1 MDSRRHIRP
10 FLALVA
16 AYAIALQAVIAGMTL
31 GAGASRAAALAS
43 GGWCVSDPSHPE
55 HAPLE
60 QMPCCVGAV
69 CCQAG
74 GDPGALP
81 QAVAYEP
88 GPSKAGSPLG
98 LPAAHAGVFSLAGCA
113 QPRAPPAPSAA

>member
-10 FLALVA
+10 LLALVA
-16 AYAIALQAVIAGMTL
+16 AYAIALQAVIAGTTL
-31 GAGASRAAALAS
+31 GAGASRGAAYAS
-43 GGWCVSDPSHPE
+43 GGWCVSDPSHPD
-55 HAPLE
+55 HAPPE
-60 QMPCCVGAV
+60 RMPCCVGAV

-81 QAVAYEP
+81 QAAACEP
-88 GPSKAGSPLG
+88 GPAEAGWALP
-98 LPAAHAGVFSLAGCA
+98 LPAARAGVFSLAGCA